1 MKAKMTSY
9 ERLLAAYNIEEAD
22 RVPVAPIN
30 IYIIPY
36 LAGMSILEG
45 QREAEKLVDAYIKFK
60 DLLGD
65 AVHPFMTAQDHTG
78 LLGRCGW
85 DQTTLDWRVFEHF
98 PPEGNIPS
106 LYEKD
111 VIEDYEDVFE
121 RGFSTILFNKKLEND
136 IHKRSVDEFLYLE
149 YEYPEIYAKAW
160 RRFVDTTDIPLM
172 CGGRACHPLDLLQYY
187 RGIMNLTMDIFEQP
201 DKIHR
206 MSELLAEY
214 EAIRVMDRAMIMG
227 AGEVPG
233 AEVII
238 FINGAPPGLSPQMWD
253 EFYHPYAK
261 KMIDMWVN
269 RGFKVQCH
277 WDNDLTPYLETIKKL
292 ADDIPRGHLMMDFEK
307 TDMKKA
313 KEIIGDRIALYGNVP
328 SALLVY
334 GSTTEVEDYCKQL
347 IKDCAEG
354 GGFVL
359 AAECET
365 PWDSKPENIRAMID
379 TAEKYGQY

>member
-1 MKAKMTSY
+1 MKKAMTSY
-9 ERLLAAYNIEEAD
+9 ERLLAAYNIEEGD
-22 RVPVAPIN
+22 RVCVAPIN
-30 IYIIPY
+30 IYVIPY
-36 LAGMSILEG
+36 LEGMGIK
-45 QREAEKLVDAYIKFK
+45 EAQLDSDRLVDAYIKHQ

-78 LLGRCGW
+78 LLGRAGW
-85 DQTTLDWRVFEHF
+85 DQTTLDWRVFEQY
-98 PPEGNIPS
+98 PPEGNVPS

-111 VIEDYEDVFE
+111 FIEDYDDVFQ

-136 IHKRSVDEFLYLE
+136 IHNRSVDEFLYLE
-149 YEYPEIYAKAW
+149 YEYPHIYASSW
-160 RRFVDTTDIPLM
+160 RRFVETTGIALM

-201 DKIHR
+201 DKVKQ
-206 MSELLAEY
+206 MCELLAEY

-238 FINGAPPGLSPQMWD
+238 FINGGPPGLSPKIFD

-261 KMIDMWVN
+261 KMIDMWVG

-277 WDNDLTPYLETIKKL
+277 WDNDLTPHLETINRL
-292 ADDIPRGHLMMDFEK
+292 ADDIPKGYLMMDFEK

-334 GSTTEVEDYCKQL
+334 GSVSEVEDYCKKL
-347 IKDCAEG
+347 IDDCAPG

-365 PWDSKPENIRAMID
+365 PWDSKPENIRAIIE
-379 TAEKYGQY
+379 TAETYGRY

>member
-1 MKAKMTSY
+1 
-9 ERLLAAYNIEEAD
+9 
-22 RVPVAPIN
+22 
-30 IYIIPY
+30 
-36 LAGMSILEG
+36 
-45 QREAEKLVDAYIKFK
+45 
-60 DLLGD
+60 
-65 AVHPFMTAQDHTG
+65 
-78 LLGRCGW
+78 
-85 DQTTLDWRVFEHF
+85 
-98 PPEGNIPS
+98 
-106 LYEKD
+106 
-111 VIEDYEDVFE
+111 
-121 RGFSTILFNKKLEND
+121 
-136 IHKRSVDEFLYLE
+136 
-149 YEYPEIYAKAW
+149 
-160 RRFVDTTDIPLM
+160 M

-201 DKIHR
+201 DKVHR
-206 MSELLAEY
+206 MSEMLAEY

-227 AGEVPG
+227 AGKVPG

-238 FINGAPPGLSPQMWD
+238 FINGGPPGLSPQMWD
-253 EFYHPYAK
+253 EFFHPYAK
-261 KMIDMWVN
+261 KMIDMWVK

-292 ADDIPRGHLMMDFEK
+292 ADDIPRGYLMMDFEK
-307 TDMKKA
+307 TNMKKA

-365 PWDSKPENIRAMID
+365 PWDSKPENIRTMIE

>member
-1 MKAKMTSY
+1 MTAKMTSY

-30 IYIIPY
+30 IYVIPY
-36 LAGMSILEG
+36 LEGMGIKEAQLG
-45 QREAEKLVDAYIKFK
+45 AEKLVDAYINNIE
-60 DLLGD
+60 LLGD

-78 LLGRCGW
+78 LLGRAGW
-85 DQTTLDWRVFEHF
+85 DQTTLDWRVFEQF

-111 VIEDYEDVFE
+111 FIEDYDDIFE
-121 RGFSTILFNKKLEND
+121 RGFSTIMFNKKLENNIFD
-136 IHKRSVDEFLYLE
+136 RSVDEFLYLE
-149 YEYPEIYAKAW
+149 YEYPHIYAKAW
-160 RRFVDTTDIPLM
+160 RRFVETTGIPLM

-187 RGIMNLTMDIFEQP
+187 RGIMNLTMDIFETP
-201 DKIHR
+201 EKVHR
-206 MSELLAEY
+206 ILKMLAEY
-214 EAIRVMDRAMIMG
+214 EAVRVMERAMIMG

-238 FINGAPPGLSPQMWD
+238 FINGGPPGLSPQIFD
-253 EFYHPYAK
+253 DFYHPYAK
-261 KMIDMWVN
+261 QMIDMWVS

-277 WDNDLTPYLETIKKL
+277 WDNDLTPHLETIGKL
-292 ADDIPRGHLMMDFEK
+292 ADGIPRGYLMMDFEK

-313 KEIIGDRIALYGNVP
+313 KDIIGDRIALYGNVP

-334 GSTTEVEDYCKQL
+334 GSVQEIEDYCKKL
-347 IKDCAEG
+347 IDDCAPG

-365 PWDSKPENIRAMID
+365 PWDSKPENIRAMIT
-379 TAEKYGQY
+379 TAEEYGQY

>member
-1 MKAKMTSY
+1 MKTKMTSY
-9 ERLLAAYNIEEAD
+9 ERLLSAYNIEEGD

-30 IYIIPY
+30 LYIIPY
-36 LAGMSILEG
+36 MAGMSVLEG
-45 QREAEKLVDAYIKFK
+45 QREAEKLVDAYIEHK

-85 DQTTLDWRVFEHF
+85 DQTTLDWRFYEHF
-98 PPEGNIPS
+98 PPKGNIPS

-111 VIEDYEDVFE
+111 VIEDYDDVFN
-121 RGFSTILFNKKLEND
+121 RGFSTILFNTKLEND

-160 RRFVDTTDIPLM
+160 QRFVDTTDIPLM

-201 DKIHR
+201 EKIHQ

-214 EAIRVMDRAMIMG
+214 EAIRAMDRAMIMG
-227 AGEVPG
+227 AGKVPG

-261 KMIDMWVN
+261 KMIDMWVS

-307 TDMKKA
+307 TNMKKA

-334 GSTTEVEDYCKQL
+334 GSPTEVEDYCKQL

-365 PWDSKPENIRAMID
+365 PWDSKPENIRAMIGA
-379 TAEKYGQY
+379 AEKYGQY